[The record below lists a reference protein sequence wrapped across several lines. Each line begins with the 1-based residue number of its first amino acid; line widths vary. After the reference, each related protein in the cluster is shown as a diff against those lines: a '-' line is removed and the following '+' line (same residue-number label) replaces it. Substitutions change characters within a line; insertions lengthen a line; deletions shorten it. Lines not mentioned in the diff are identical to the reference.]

1 MYLIEMVDALVS
13 PNISSLSNM
22 LFVELP
28 SQAPIRELRVK
39 ETVDKN
45 VAADMFDV
53 ITVIATLASFFS
65 TCMQ

>member
-1 MYLIEMVDALVS
+1 MIEMVDALVS

-53 ITVIATLASFFS
+53 ITVIATPASFFS

>member
-1 MYLIEMVDALVS
+1 MYLIEIVDALVS

-53 ITVIATLASFFS
+53 ITVIATLAFFFS